1 MAASIWVKA
10 MRSDIPEWLGP
21 PPPRG
26 SAAWRGWL
34 ARWQTYALEH
44 LGEVDAL
51 NPEMDYGLL
60 SPRERRARLLATTV
74 ENQLMAGLAGDEL
87 VLHLDAGDRDLA
99 HAAAQA
105 WLTGRAV
112 FSHIPTPVA
121 QRVDPWLER
130 HATPS
135 RIAVAR
141 AIHEGLL
148 AGIRGMACEP
158 PSGLMASSA
167 YESAW
172 AVGNAKAIEA
182 DPR

>member
-1 MAASIWVKA
+1 

-60 SPRERRARLLATTV
+60 SPRERRARLLGVAV

-87 VLHLDAGDRDLA
+87 VLRLDADDRDLA
-99 HAAAQA
+99 HASAQA

-112 FSHIPTPVA
+112 FSHIPAPVA

-130 HATPS
+130 HATPA

-148 AGIRGMACEP
+148 AGLRGLACEP
-158 PSGLMASSA
+158 PSGLTPSSA
-167 YESAW
+167 YEAAW